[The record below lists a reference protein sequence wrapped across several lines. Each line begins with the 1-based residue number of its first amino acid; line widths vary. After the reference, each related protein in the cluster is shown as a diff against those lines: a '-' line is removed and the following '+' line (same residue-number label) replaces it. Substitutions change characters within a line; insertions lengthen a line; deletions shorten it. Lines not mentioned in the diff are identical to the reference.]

1 MFSLSVDEALKYKD
15 YLWKFNGS
23 DAENPESQYGS
34 FSKAYWLRNPMGM
47 SSEYNETKQV
57 YVVDLVNGNIHP
69 NVVKPEIDTEDE
81 ELKVTSTVGVRPA
94 FVMPQD

>member
-1 MFSLSVDEALKYKD
+1 
-15 YLWKFNGS
+15 
-23 DAENPESQYGS
+23 
-34 FSKAYWLRNPMGM
+34 MGM

-69 NVVKPEIDTEDE
+69 NAIKPEIDTEDE

>member
-1 MFSLSVDEALKYKD
+1 MAQIQKTRNLSTVR
-15 YLWKFNGS
+15 FQS
-23 DAENPESQYGS
+23 
-34 FSKAYWLRNPMGM
+34 YWLRNPMGM

-69 NVVKPEIDTEDE
+69 NAIKPEIDTEDE